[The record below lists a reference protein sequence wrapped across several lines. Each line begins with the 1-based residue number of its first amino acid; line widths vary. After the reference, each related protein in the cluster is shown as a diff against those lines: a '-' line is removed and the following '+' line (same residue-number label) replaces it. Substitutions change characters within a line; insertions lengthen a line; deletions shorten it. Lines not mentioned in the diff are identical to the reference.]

1 MNRVFIFPGQGS
13 QAVGMGKSLY
23 DNFTVAKDVFDEVDD
38 ALSEK
43 LSKLIFEGP
52 EEELTQTQNA
62 QPALMAV
69 SMAMVRVLEHEQNKD
84 ITQLCSAVAGH
95 SLGQYSAI
103 CASGGLSVGE
113 CAKILRARGLFMQ
126 SACKEG
132 EGAMAAIIGASR
144 QGLDEV
150 LALAN
155 KHGICDIAND
165 NSKDQVVISGN
176 LASIDFAIDS
186 FKEKGI
192 KAIKLK
198 VSSAFH
204 SRLMIPAAQEMKE
217 VLETCKFVDIKVPVI
232 DNVTLELTKS
242 AEFLKKSLVAQISG
256 TVRWR
261 ETMDIIAANYD
272 SASEIGSG
280 KVLTGLFKRA
290 YPEFVVE

>member
-13 QAVGMGKSLY
+13 QAVGMGKNLY

-38 ALSEK
+38 ALSEN

-52 EEELTQTQNA
+52 EEELTQTQNT

-84 ITQLCSAVAGH
+84 ITQLCTAVAGH

-113 CAKILRARGLFMQ
+113 CAKILRSRGLFMQ

-144 QGLDEV
+144 QDLDEV
-150 LALAN
+150 IELAN
-155 KHGICDIAND
+155 KYGICDVAND

-176 LASIDFAIDS
+176 FASVDFAIEK
-186 FKEKGI
+186 FKEKGV

-204 SRLMIPAAQEMKE
+204 SRLMVPAAEKMSE
-217 VLETCKFVDIKVPVI
+217 VLETCKFLDLKVPVI

-261 ETMDIIAANYD
+261 ETMDIIATNYD
-272 SASEIGSG
+272 SASEVGYG

-290 YPEFVVE
+290 YPEFLVG